1 MTNTN
6 PQMPLYE
13 QVVKKIERQ
22 IMSGVYRMGDLLPS
36 EKELTEN
43 LGVSRIT
50 VRKALSI
57 LSEMGIIE
65 TSKGRGSVVTFSIEN
80 LEDHKRFS
88 GQVEAYKQIFKESAE
103 IRLMMEPEIAKRAA
117 ECATKDQVEYLNNC
131 LKDEKEDIHLAIA
144 SIPSE
149 AS

>member
-6 PQMPLYE
+6 PQMPLSE
-13 QVVKKIERQ
+13 QVVKTIERQ
-22 IMSGVYRMGDLLPS
+22 IMSGVYRKGDLLPS

-57 LSEMGIIE
+57 LSEMGIME

-88 GQVEAYKQIFKESAE
+88 GQV
-103 IRLMMEPEIAKRAA
+103 
-117 ECATKDQVEYLNNC
+117 
-131 LKDEKEDIHLAIA
+131 
-144 SIPSE
+144 
-149 AS
+149 